1 MAMYC
6 FSHCFLYSRTEYIMK
21 YGAVRKLYQELGWLV
36 AIYKYLLRNN
46 QPEPLQPCYL
56 LSSMLKLTTFIHY
69 KIIMIYTK
77 SGIGAYT
84 NCMGVRA
91 VRVRW

>member
-1 MAMYC
+1 MQI
-6 FSHCFLYSRTEYIMK
+6 S
-21 YGAVRKLYQELGWLV
+21 V
-36 AIYKYLLRNN
+36 IYN
-46 QPEPLQPCYL
+46 QPELMLPCYL

-69 KIIMIYTK
+69 EIITIYTK
-77 SGIGAYT
+77 CGARAYA

>member
-1 MAMYC
+1 MHNEVWGCAET
-6 FSHCFLYSRTEYIMK
+6 LPRT
-21 YGAVRKLYQELGWLV
+21 WLV
-36 AIYKYLLRNN
+36 GRYIQISVEKYK
-46 QPEPLQPCYL
+46 PEPLQPCYL

-69 KIIMIYTK
+69 EIIMIYTK

>member
-1 MAMYC
+1 MWGCAET
-6 FSHCFLYSRTEYIMK
+6 LPRT
-21 YGAVRKLYQELGWLV
+21 WLV
-36 AIYKYLLRNN
+36 GRYQYKYLLRNN

-69 KIIMIYTK
+69 EIIMISTK

>member
-1 MAMYC
+1 
-6 FSHCFLYSRTEYIMK
+6 MK
-21 YGAVRKLYQELGWLV
+21 YRAVRKFYRELGWLV
-36 AIYKYLLRNN
+36 AICKYPLRNN
-46 QPEPLQPCYL
+46 QPEPLPPCYL

-69 KIIMIYTK
+69 EITIIYTK
-77 SGIGAYT
+77 CGARAYA

>member
-1 MAMYC
+1 
-6 FSHCFLYSRTEYIMK
+6 MK

-36 AIYKYLLRNN
+36 AICKYPLRNN
-46 QPEPLQPCYL
+46 QPEPLPPCYL

-69 KIIMIYTK
+69 EIIIIYTK
-77 SGIGAYT
+77 CGVLAYA
-84 NCMGVRA
+84 NRMSVRA

>member
-1 MAMYC
+1 
-6 FSHCFLYSRTEYIMK
+6 MK

-36 AIYKYLLRNN
+36 AICKYLLRNN

-69 KIIMIYTK
+69 EIIIIYTK
-77 SGIGAYT
+77 CGARAYA

>member
-1 MAMYC
+1 
-6 FSHCFLYSRTEYIMK
+6 MK

-36 AIYKYLLRNN
+36 AIYKYLLRNS